1 MSDLHLALF
10 AVAALLLLAL
20 YLSEKWKERRLLR
33 RLRDRLHGGVGDA
46 LLGAGTTDLRGPAP
60 ISDASTVPVR
70 SRSGRIEP
78 SLGIHVPESVETAP
92 PTHALDEQG
101 RPVPQGVAP
110 LGVAEPQVMSEVLR
124 APTAL
129 LGPDWTEDPLLD
141 CSLEI
146 RCARAVDGVSVIDA
160 AAVLAHTTWRLPVHF
175 VVWDGRH
182 QQWVLPD
189 RFGYYTDAL
198 ASIQL
203 ADRHGRIEE
212 AELIRFVQVVQQVAN
227 TLDADVDSP
236 DTQKLLEQAQE
247 LDRLCVR
254 FDMKIG
260 LTVESS
266 GATWTG
272 PQMRSAAQQANFVAT
287 NGQRW
292 VHYDSQGD
300 ALYTLEADT
309 VSMKR
314 LMLEFDIA
322 VAPIGANGFGSMVES
337 ATTLAAIL
345 GGRVV
350 DDNGDPIEAK
360 SLATVQTQLARL
372 YEEMLGAGI
381 EPGSVRAR
389 RLYV

>member
-1 MSDLHLALF
+1 VSDLHLALF

-33 RLRDRLHGGVGDA
+33 RLRERLHGGVGDA
-46 LLGAGTTDLRGPAP
+46 LLGAGTTQLRDTPP
-60 ISDASTVPVR
+60 IGDVGSVPVR
-70 SRSGRIEP
+70 VRPGRVEP
-78 SLGIHVPESVETAP
+78 SLGTHLPPSAETA
-92 PTHALDEQG
+92 TSVHAGSEEG
-101 RPVPQGVAP
+101 RQTLPEDASAAVAQ
-110 LGVAEPQVMSEVLR
+110 PQVLSEALR
-124 APTAL
+124 APVPL
-129 LGPDWTEDPLLD
+129 LRPDWVEDPLLD

-160 AAVLAHTTWRLPVHF
+160 AAVLAHTAWRLPVHF

-212 AELIRFVQVVQQVAN
+212 AELIRFVQVVQQVASA
-227 TLDADVDSP
+227 LDADVDAP
-236 DTQKLLEQAQE
+236 DIQKLLEQAQD
-247 LDRLCVR
+247 LDRLRAR

-266 GATWTG
+266 GAGWTG
-272 PQMRSAAQQANFVAT
+272 PQMRSAAQQAHFVAT

-292 VHYDSQGD
+292 VHYDAQGD
-300 ALYTLEADT
+300 ALHTLEADT

-322 VAPIGANGFGSMVES
+322 VAPIAANGFGAMVQS
-337 ATTLAAIL
+337 ATSLAATL

-350 DDNGDPIEAK
+350 DDNGDPIESS
-360 SLATVQTQLARL
+360 SLASVQAQLSRL
-372 YEEMLGAGI
+372 YEEMVAAGI

>member
-33 RLRDRLHGGVGDA
+33 RLRERLHGGVGDA
-46 LLGAGTTDLRGPAP
+46 LLKAGVTELREPPPIADPGA
-60 ISDASTVPVR
+60 VR
-70 SRSGRIEP
+70 VWPRSGRVEP
-78 SLGIHVPESVETAP
+78 SLGIQPLEPVEDAPALRAEEEQGP
-92 PTHALDEQG
+92 PTPPSTSPALGGQ
-101 RPVPQGVAP
+101 
-110 LGVAEPQVMSEVLR
+110 PQVSSEVLR
-124 APTAL
+124 APAAL
-129 LGPDWTEDPLLD
+129 LRPDWVEDPLLD

-160 AAVLAHTTWRLPVHF
+160 AAVLAHTPWRLPVHF

-189 RFGYYTDAL
+189 RFGYYSDAL
-198 ASIQL
+198 GSIQL
-203 ADRHGRIEE
+203 ADRHGHIEE

-227 TLDADVDSP
+227 TLDADVDAP
-236 DTQKLLEQAQE
+236 DTQKLLEQARE
-247 LDRLCVR
+247 LDLLCAR

-266 GATWTG
+266 GAAWTG
-272 PQMRSAAQQANFVAT
+272 PQMRSAAQQTNFVAT

-292 VHYDSQGD
+292 VHYDAQGD
-300 ALYTLEADT
+300 CLYTLEADS
-309 VSMKR
+309 VSLKR

-322 VAPIGANGFGSMVES
+322 AAPIAANGFGSMVQS
-337 ATTLAAIL
+337 ATSLAAIL

-350 DDNGDPIEAK
+350 DDNGDPIDSS
-360 SLATVQTQLARL
+360 SLATVQAQLARL
-372 YEEMLGAGI
+372 YEQMLAAGI